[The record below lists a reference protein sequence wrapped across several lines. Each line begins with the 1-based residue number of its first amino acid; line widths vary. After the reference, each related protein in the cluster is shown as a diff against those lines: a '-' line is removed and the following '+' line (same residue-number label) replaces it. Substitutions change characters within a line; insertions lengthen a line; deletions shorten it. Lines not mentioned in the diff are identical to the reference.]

1 MFAARQTQALFRRT
15 FHSSP
20 LRQAGST
27 TASAQQTPFQKLWKI
42 WYEPAAIPIYVIIG
56 ASCAGAGW
64 YLTRLI
70 RHPDVILDRH
80 NNPTPWLNVEQGT
93 NTKLYSVNQ
102 KFDKSY
108 SRDRW

>member
-1 MFAARQTQALFRRT
+1 MFARQSTGVLRRA
-15 FHSSP
+15 FHTSP
-20 LRQAGST
+20 LRQGATST
-27 TASAQQTPFQKLWKI
+27 AEQTPFQKAWKI

-56 ASCAGAGW
+56 GACAGAGW

-80 NNPTPWLNVEQGT
+80 SNPTPWLNVEQGT

-108 SRDRW
+108 TRDRW